1 MSDPTPEQTQF
12 QQTINQINE
21 LAQKL
26 QRMSPGYSPPPFA
39 PEEMVRL
46 LRDNIDRFT
55 PQMRVS
61 LLKELQ
67 SALPGPQARDL
78 LNIETWKGMW
88 FVANQAA
95 QEETRSVY
103 ERLSGRL
110 SKLPGAQRFSSLPGL
125 GLVSELGGMLEGSE
139 PKDFLDIDTWKG
151 LWFLLNYS
159 LQNEAT
165 ALKTRFFGEAGD
177 DDEEEIEI
185 LSD

>member
-1 MSDPTPEQTQF
+1 MSDTTPEETQF
-12 QQTINQINE
+12 QQTIDQINA

-26 QRMSPGYSPPPFA
+26 QRMSPGYSPPPFS
-39 PEEMVRL
+39 PEDLVHL
-46 LRDNIDRFT
+46 LRDNIDRFS

-67 SALPGPQARDL
+67 NALPGPQARDL

-95 QEETRSVY
+95 QDETRSLY
-103 ERLSGRL
+103 ERMSGRL
-110 SKLPGAQRFSSLPGL
+110 SKLPGAQRFSSLPGV

-139 PKDFLDIDTWKG
+139 PKDFLDVDTWKG

-159 LQNEAT
+159 LQNEAE
-165 ALKTRFFGEAGD
+165 ALKTRFFGEATD
-177 DDEEEIEI
+177 ADEEAIDISTE
-185 LSD
+185 